1 MNNIKCNEINCSY
14 NFRIIIFYNY
24 YNRKN
29 KVFGGHR
36 NKSISSRNMSGVWVW
51 VVGKRQQRM
60 FALAGI

>member
-36 NKSISSRNMSGVWVW
+36 N
-51 VVGKRQQRM
+51 
-60 FALAGI
+60 